1 VLNEWLVLAE
11 AAEKADGPDL
21 GIRICSLNGNNG
33 SVSPGPSAESWDF
46 ATIPK
51 WHIERQIL
59 VDIGR
64 LQLGFCAQSL
74 LERPKLDREHPLA
87 VGPFLFQQSR

>member
-1 VLNEWLVLAE
+1 MATGI
-11 AAEKADGPDL
+11 ADSQDL
-21 GIRICSLNGNNG
+21 DIKNWAWNGLDG

-64 LQLGFCAQSL
+64 LQLGFWVASV
-74 LERPKLDREHPLA
+74 K
-87 VGPFLFQQSR
+87 VV

>member
-1 VLNEWLVLAE
+1 MQNWF
-11 AAEKADGPDL
+11 
-21 GIRICSLNGNNG
+21 LNGEKG

-51 WHIERQIL
+51 WHIERQTL

-87 VGPFLFQQSR
+87 VGPFLF